1 MSWKTTL
8 GKALV
13 LLVLEL
19 GALSGVPMDPNRI
32 EELMQVLKRNAS
44 VSERQRD
51 GDDDGPTGTA
61 ES

>member
-13 LLVLEL
+13 FLVLEI
-19 GALSGVPMDPNRI
+19 GALTGVPMDPNRI
-32 EELMQVLKRNAS
+32 EELMQVMKRNTT

-51 GDDDGPTGTA
+51 GDDDWPPWKA
-61 ES
+61 EG

>member
-1 MSWKTTL
+1 L

-13 LLVLEL
+13 FLVLEI

-32 EELMQVLKRNAS
+32 EELMQVLKRNSS
-44 VSERQRD
+44 VSERQRE